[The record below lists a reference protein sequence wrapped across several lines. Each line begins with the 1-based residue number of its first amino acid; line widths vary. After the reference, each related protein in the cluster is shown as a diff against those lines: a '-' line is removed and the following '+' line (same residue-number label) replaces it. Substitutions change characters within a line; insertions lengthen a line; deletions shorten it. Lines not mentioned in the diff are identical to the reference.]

1 MEGSVRSLD
10 KKASVAGI
18 RCGIPSVI
26 GGHRWERVVPVANI
40 HSQTAKVLPTM
51 LFEKVDSDSVQILF
65 RFCSDSAIALQQKS
79 VDFFGQSIRDLA
91 RRREEGGSPQ
101 VLSGVCPH
109 TL

>member
-65 RFCSDSAIALQQKS
+65 RFRNCVAAKKCRLLRSK
-79 VDFFGQSIRDLA
+79 
-91 RRREEGGSPQ
+91 
-101 VLSGVCPH
+101 H
-109 TL
+109 TRSCKA